1 MQHPFPLC
9 CYRHTSCPSQFLK
22 TSYPLKGTFKIA
34 SFFGIPVLIHWSFAL
49 ILVWI
54 LFSAY
59 SNGLDAGGLFWY
71 VSLMIS
77 VFVSVILHEYG
88 HALTARRYGVATRDI
103 ILLPIGGVARLE
115 KLPSAPMEEF
125 WVAVAGPLV
134 NIGLAAI
141 LSIYFLFV
149 PIDELFLIMDT
160 VRYEG
165 GQPFGVKALFIPAVI
180 FGNLLLAVFNLIP
193 AFPMDG
199 GRILRALLSLKME
212 RAKATQIASVIGQ
225 VLAVG
230 FVIVSIYPFQDPI
243 LAFLGLFI
251 FFAAR
256 QENNALRQEVRFSN
270 LFVDEIY
277 QQQFTRLEPHD
288 TIQTVVSVIDITKE
302 QNFVIVNELEQVVGV
317 LHQEFLQEA
326 IQQQELNAPVMLYMS
341 QHYRTISPDMSIK
354 SVLEIFQ
361 EEGYSILPVIQEGRL
376 VGVLDQVHLIQFVQS
391 LTTRKRGRKVFRK

>member
-1 MQHPFPLC
+1 
-9 CYRHTSCPSQFLK
+9 
-22 TSYPLKGTFKIA
+22 LKGTFKIA

>member
-1 MQHPFPLC
+1 
-9 CYRHTSCPSQFLK
+9 
-22 TSYPLKGTFKIA
+22 LKGTFKIA

-134 NIGLAAI
+134 NIALAAI

-288 TIQTVVSVIDITKE
+288 TIQTVISVIDITKE